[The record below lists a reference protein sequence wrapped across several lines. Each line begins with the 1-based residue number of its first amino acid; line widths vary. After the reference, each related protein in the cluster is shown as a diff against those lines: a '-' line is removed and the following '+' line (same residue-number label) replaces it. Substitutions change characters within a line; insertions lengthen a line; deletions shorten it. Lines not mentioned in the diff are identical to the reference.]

1 MKLYRFNLT
10 SRKNFL
16 RAIQYVARETSR
28 LMQRTIGRELPITYL
43 TIFAHRHE
51 EYERL
56 VAFATELGKPEE
68 TNNGLRFNLKEPIR
82 TRSGDLKRLRI
93 RKPDPYRTQVGCA
106 DYDVG
111 DYTDFRDK
119 HLAKH
124 PYNVRLI
131 ERPGYSMLEF
141 HDPDFDVFAYV
152 MSISDR
158 PL

>member
-10 SRKNFL
+10 KKKNLL
-16 RAIQYVARETSR
+16 RAIRYVANETSR
-28 LMQRTIGRELPITYL
+28 LIERTIGRELPITYL
-43 TIFAHRHE
+43 TIFAHRQE

-56 VAFATELGKPEE
+56 ITFATELGKPEE
-68 TNNGLRFNLKEPIR
+68 TKNGLRFNLTEPIR
-82 TRSGDLKRLRI
+82 TRSGSLKKLRI

-119 HLAKH
+119 QLEKH
-124 PYNVRLI
+124 PYNVRLV
-131 ERPGYSMLEF
+131 ERQGHSMLEF
-141 HDPDFDVFAYV
+141 HNPDFDVFAYV
-152 MSISDR
+152 FSVSDR

>member
-10 SRKNFL
+10 SKKNLL
-16 RAIQYVARETSR
+16 RAIRYVARESSR
-28 LMQRTIGRELPITYL
+28 LIQQTTGRKLQVTYL
-43 TIFAHRHE
+43 TIFAHRVE

-56 VAFATELGKPEE
+56 IAFATELGKPEE

-82 TRSGDLKRLRI
+82 TRSGDLKKLRI

-111 DYTDFRDK
+111 DYTEFRDK
-119 HLAKH
+119 YLASR
-124 PYNVRLI
+124 PDNVRLI

-152 MSISDR
+152 FSVSDR

>member
-1 MKLYRFNLT
+1 MKLYRFNLNSKKT
-10 SRKNFL
+10 LL
-16 RAIQYVARETSR
+16 RAIAYTAHQTST
-28 LMQRTIGRELPITYL
+28 LIERTIGRKLPITYL
-43 TIFAHRHE
+43 TIFAHRPE
-51 EYERL
+51 EYEKL
-56 VAFATELGKPEE
+56 IAFAGELGKPEE
-68 TNNGLRFNLKEPIR
+68 TNNGLRFNLKTPIR
-82 TRSGDLKRLRI
+82 TRAGMLKRIRI

-119 HLAKH
+119 YLATR
-124 PYNVRLI
+124 PDNVRLI

-152 MSISDR
+152 FSVSDR

>member
-1 MKLYRFNLT
+1 MKLYRFNLKSKKT
-10 SRKNFL
+10 LL
-16 RAIQYVARETSR
+16 RAIDYVARETST
-28 LMQRTIGRELPITYL
+28 LIERTIGRELPITYL
-43 TIFAHRHE
+43 TIFAHREE

-56 VAFATELGKPEE
+56 IGFATELGKSEE
-68 TNNGLRFNLKEPIR
+68 TKNGLRFNLYKPIR
-82 TRSGDLKRLRI
+82 TRAGMLKRIRI

-119 HLAKH
+119 YLATR

-131 ERPGYSMLEF
+131 ERDGHSMLEF

-152 MSISDR
+152 FSVSDR